1 LSVDIKDIVE
11 QIKTKEQLIK
21 DLEHIQ
27 ALMDWDQETGMPR
40 NAYEDRARQMR
51 MIQDLLTAHLQDDIW
66 EHWLEELGKSSD
78 SETLSWQRLL
88 KRRYRENKVLPADFM
103 SRFVETTSF
112 ARRSWLQAREA
123 DDFKLFS
130 SSLEKI
136 VELLKERCEYTGYKK
151 EPYDALLDLY
161 EPGMTASVLEP
172 LFMDLQSELSPML
185 EEILTK
191 QDDRSMLSGKSFS
204 ADFQEKVS
212 LKVLK
217 DMGYNF
223 DSGRLDISVH
233 PFTATLGSRDIR
245 VTSAFMEDN
254 FISGL
259 SSTIHE
265 GGHGLYEQN
274 LPEKWYGT
282 MLAEACSLGFH
293 ESQSRLW
300 ENIVGRSK
308 AFSRYLSPLISSS
321 GGELFSPED
330 LYRDLNKVSRGLIR
344 VDADEVTYNFHI
356 ILRFR
361 LERLLI
367 NGELKVHELPD
378 LWNEELSR
386 LLGVHNTSDRM
397 GVLQDIHWSCGD
409 MGYFP
414 TYTLGN
420 LYSAQLWEK
429 LSAHIPEVNVQIE
442 KGDFSGIQNWLKQ
455 NVHRRGAFQTSTELM
470 NSVCGE
476 PLKASY
482 FIEYLKGKYLG

>member
-1 LSVDIKDIVE
+1 MDITQIVE
-11 QIKTKEQLIK
+11 QIKTKEQKIK

-40 NAYEDRARQMR
+40 NASEDRARQMG
-51 MIQDLLTAHLQDDIW
+51 MVQDLLTAHLQDDAW
-66 EHWLEELGKSSD
+66 EPWLEELGLSSD
-78 SETLSWQRLL
+78 SATQSWHRLL
-88 KRRYRENKVLPADFM
+88 KRRYQENKVLPADFM
-103 SRFVETTSF
+103 SRFVETTSL

-130 SSLEKI
+130 PSLEKI
-136 VELLKERCEYTGYKK
+136 VDLLKERCDYTGYKK

-172 LFMDLQSELSPML
+172 LFSDLQSELSPMV
-185 EEILTK
+185 EEILNK
-191 QDDRSMLSGKSFS
+191 QDDRSVLSGKSFS
-204 ADFQEKVS
+204 PDFQEKIS
-212 LKVLK
+212 LQVLK

-245 VTSAFMEDN
+245 VTSAFMEDD
-254 FISGL
+254 FLSGL
-259 SSTIHE
+259 SSSIHE

-274 LPEKWYGT
+274 LPEEWYGT
-282 MLAEACSLGFH
+282 MIAEACSLGFH

-300 ENIVGRSK
+300 ENIVGRSE
-308 AFSRYLSPLISSS
+308 AFSRYLSPLIVPT
-321 GGELFSPED
+321 GGESFSPED

-344 VDADEVTYNFHI
+344 VDADEVTYNLHI

-361 LERLLI
+361 LERKLI
-367 NGELKVHELPD
+367 NGELKVSELPD

-386 LLGVHNTSDRM
+386 LLGIHNRSDRA

-429 LSAHIPEVNVQIE
+429 LSSHIPEVNMQIE
-442 KGDFSGIQNWLKQ
+442 KGDFSGILNWLKY
-455 NVHRRGAFQTSTELM
+455 NVHRRGAFETSTELM
-470 NSVCGE
+470 ESVCGE
-476 PLKASY
+476 PLNASY
-482 FIEYLKGKYLG
+482 FIEYLKGKYLR